1 MKRTIADR
9 LYSLNAEL
17 ESLLSD
23 ARLDAERT
31 KIAAERAHMTL
42 VDVEMAAKRAVHR
55 ARVATRPRH
64 LLPKETVLAPD
75 AEPPT

>member
-9 LYSLNAEL
+9 LSGLSAEM

-23 ARLDAERT
+23 ARLDAERK
-31 KIAAERAHMTL
+31 KIAAERAHMTM
-42 VDVEMAAKRAVHR
+42 VDVEMAAKRLVQR

-64 LLPKETVLAPD
+64 LLPKETD
-75 AEPPT
+75 GE